1 MASEA
6 DALYRHDGFN
16 ASINLL
22 RRRYPMGKTKTFSF
36 ETTSMSLHIM
46 AMLFMLCDHLWGTI
60 VPGNDWL
67 TCIGRLAHPIF
78 AFMIVEG
85 YFHTRSLK
93 KYVGRLLVFA
103 VLSEIPFNLA
113 LGGRLF
119 YPIHQ
124 NVLWTFLISIGLIV
138 LNEKAKKT
146 GKLLGRIAVG
156 AATVLLGYVVGVV
169 TFVDFYHAGILT
181 VLVFYFFRGRKWWN
195 YLGQLVC
202 LWYINVEMLGGF
214 SYVFELFGKTQ
225 YLSRQGLA
233 LFALIPIWLY
243 RGKQG
248 YHNRILQYTYYAFYP
263 VHLLLLGLLR
273 YLI

>member
-1 MASEA
+1 
-6 DALYRHDGFN
+6 
-16 ASINLL
+16 
-22 RRRYPMGKTKTFSF
+22 MGKTKTFSF

-67 TCIGRLAHPIF
+67 TCIGRLAYPIF

-156 AATVLLGYVVGVV
+156 AATVLLGYVVGIV